1 VSDPASSP
9 SQKSQRYRVVVID
22 DSVMLLNFV
31 REILEESNYEVIT
44 AATAEEG
51 LQVAREVK
59 PDFVIL
65 DYMLPDL
72 KGDEVGQKLAEDTE
86 TARIPVLYMSGF
98 AAEVQTSQPQSSNVV
113 GFLGKPFTADSLLQT
128 IEKHLPKISERS
140 TLMDE
145 GVTNAETGMISEFA
159 SVIGPQIESP
169 EEVASSSP
177 IWGETPV
184 AAAHSEFEDSPYA
197 PSPPDFS
204 AQSISNSSPAAD
216 VFFAGDTNFFSLNW
230 ALRTIGKEK
239 LTGVLRSFWEKED
252 IDLFARDG
260 KVLLVTTRDPE
271 LYCSEA
277 PITLVNI
284 DTERVAQARA
294 EQAKTGCPLFLTLAR
309 EDLIL
314 RDAASQLLQHYG
326 QKLFAQLWGAP
337 RVRFVFEQLS
347 ELPDFVTEES
357 AEEDIDPWTL
367 AAVRFVQLQ
376 DVADK
381 VAYDPN
387 WIPAYTRDG
396 FERVQNLRLT
406 VAEAQFASQFNGNR
420 SIAQIARN
428 LRLDMK
434 LARLTLFRFLAL
446 EIVECWPPA
455 TAEKVERSGVL
466 KRLGRKIGLAE

>member
-31 REILEESNYEVIT
+31 REILEESDYEVIT
-44 AATAEEG
+44 AATGEEG
-51 LQVAREVK
+51 LQVTRRER
-59 PDFVIL
+59 PDFIIL

-72 KGDEVGQKLAEDTE
+72 KGDEVGRRLAEDVE
-86 TARIPVLYMSGF
+86 TAGIPVLYMSGF
-98 AAEVQTSQPQSSNVV
+98 AAEVQTAQPSSSNIV

-128 IEKHLPKISERS
+128 IEKHLPKDSEQS
-140 TLMDE
+140 TAAEE
-145 GVTNAETGMISEFA
+145 GTTAADTAVVSEFA
-159 SVIGPQIESP
+159 SVIGPQTESP
-169 EEVASSSP
+169 GEMASASP
-177 IWGETPV
+177 IWGESPV
-184 AAAHSEFEDSPYA
+184 MAAHSEFADA
-197 PSPPDFS
+197 PFNTPS
-204 AQSISNSSPAAD
+204 APESSSSPVRD

-230 ALRTIGKEK
+230 ALRTIGREK
-239 LTGVLRSFWEKED
+239 LTGVLRSFWAKQD
-252 IDLFARDG
+252 IELFARDG

-294 EQAKTGCPLFLTLAR
+294 EQSETGRPLFLTLAR

-314 RDAASQLLQHYG
+314 RDAASQLVQHYG

-337 RVRFVFEQLS
+337 RVRFVFEQS
-347 ELPDFVTEES
+347 NELPDFVSEEPV
-357 AEEDIDPWTL
+357 EEEVDQWTL

-381 VAYDPN
+381 VAYDPG

-406 VAEAQFASQFNGNR
+406 VAEAQFASQFNGSR

-446 EIVECWPPA
+446 EIVECWPPVA
-455 TAEKVERSGVL
+455 TDQEEHSGVL
-466 KRLGRKIGLAE
+466 KRLRRKIGLAE

>member
-1 VSDPASSP
+1 
-9 SQKSQRYRVVVID
+9 
-22 DSVMLLNFV
+22 
-31 REILEESNYEVIT
+31 
-44 AATAEEG
+44 
-51 LQVAREVK
+51 
-59 PDFVIL
+59 
-65 DYMLPDL
+65 
-72 KGDEVGQKLAEDTE
+72 
-86 TARIPVLYMSGF
+86 
-98 AAEVQTSQPQSSNVV
+98 
-113 GFLGKPFTADSLLQT
+113 
-128 IEKHLPKISERS
+128 
-140 TLMDE
+140 
-145 GVTNAETGMISEFA
+145 
-159 SVIGPQIESP
+159 VIGPQIESP

-184 AAAHSEFEDSPYA
+184 AAAHGEFADSSYSA
-197 PSPPDFS
+197 PSPPEFS
-204 AQSISNSSPAAD
+204 AQSSSDSSPTAD

-239 LTGVLRSFWEKED
+239 LTGVLRSFWANED
-252 IDLFARDG
+252 IELFARDG

-294 EQAKTGCPLFLTLAR
+294 EQSKTGRPLFLTLAR

-357 AEEDIDPWTL
+357 AEEDIDQWTL

-381 VAYDPN
+381 VAYDQN

-406 VAEAQFASQFNGNR
+406 VAEAQFASQFNGSR

-455 TAEKVERSGVL
+455 AAEKEERSGVL

>member
-1 VSDPASSP
+1 
-9 SQKSQRYRVVVID
+9 
-22 DSVMLLNFV
+22 MLLNFV

-44 AATAEEG
+44 AATGKEG
-51 LQVAREVK
+51 LQVTREEK

-72 KGDEVGQKLAEDTE
+72 KGDEVGQRLAEDIE

-98 AAEVQTSQPQSSNVV
+98 AAEAQTSQPRSSNVV
-113 GFLGKPFTADSLLQT
+113 GFLSKPFTADSLLQT
-128 IEKHLPKISERS
+128 IEKHLPKISDRS
-140 TLMDE
+140 TLTDE

-177 IWGETPV
+177 IWGETPI
-184 AAAHSEFEDSPYA
+184 AATHNEFADSPYSA

-204 AQSISNSSPAAD
+204 TQLSSHSSPAAD
-216 VFFAGDTNFFSLNW
+216 AFFAGDTNFFSLNW

-239 LTGVLRSFWEKED
+239 LTGVLRSFWANED
-252 IDLFARDG
+252 IELFARDG

-294 EQAKTGCPLFLTLAR
+294 EQSKTGCPLFLTLAR

-314 RDAASQLLQHYG
+314 RDAAAQLLQHYG

-347 ELPDFVTEES
+347 DLPDFVTEES
-357 AEEDIDPWTL
+357 VAEEVDQWTL

-406 VAEAQFASQFNGNR
+406 VAEAQFASQFNGSR

-428 LRLDMK
+428 LRLDVK

-455 TAEKVERSGVL
+455 AAEKEERSGVL